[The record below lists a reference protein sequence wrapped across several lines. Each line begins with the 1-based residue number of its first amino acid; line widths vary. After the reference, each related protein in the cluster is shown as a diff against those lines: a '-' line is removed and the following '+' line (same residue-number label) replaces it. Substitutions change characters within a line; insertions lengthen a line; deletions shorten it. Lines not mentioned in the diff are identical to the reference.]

1 MDLPPAWCQVCVCGR
16 TFSLPQAYT
25 FHQRSCSKTKK
36 RLSSALDKAQEVW
49 RSKRRQ
55 KMEIMQ
61 NPTAENPP
69 DQNIAV
75 EQESNEVV
83 LAMQC
88 EVRFVMLVPLVAY
101 YMAIAPVRAPP

>member
-1 MDLPPAWCQVCVCGR
+1 
-16 TFSLPQAYT
+16 
-25 FHQRSCSKTKK
+25 
-36 RLSSALDKAQEVW
+36 
-49 RSKRRQ
+49 
-55 KMEIMQ
+55 MEIMQ

-88 EVRFVMLVPLVAY
+88 EVRFAMLVPLVAY